1 MKTEDIYRFMQDAS
15 PLSETTLAEWKAII
29 EDFPWFQTARALYL
43 KNLAM
48 TEDIR
53 FGQELQRMSVYL
65 PDRKKLFLYIEGERY
80 GLLPQAAYQPE
91 DKGDDFSL
99 IDSFLSSF
107 EQQSDRQK
115 STLLFQP
122 SVSSDYVFWA
132 MTEEGMLK
140 EVSGAKPLQH
150 QELIDSFIREEETR
164 ETNRRFLPEEPDKE
178 EADQPVDPAENGEGD
193 EVLDDSYFTETLAR
207 IYVKQKRYEK
217 ALQIIKTLR
226 LNYPEKSI
234 YFADQ
239 IRFLEKLIINTK
251 KDN

>member
-1 MKTEDIYRFMQDAS
+1 M
-15 PLSETTLAEWKAII
+15 
-29 EDFPWFQTARALYL
+29 
-43 KNLAM
+43 
-48 TEDIR
+48 
-53 FGQELQRMSVYL
+53 
-65 PDRKKLFLYIEGERY
+65 
-80 GLLPQAAYQPE
+80 
-91 DKGDDFSL
+91 

-107 EQQSDRQK
+107 EQQNGQPK

-132 MTEEGMLK
+132 MSEKNMPANSSETNPM
-140 EVSGAKPLQH
+140 QH
-150 QELIDSFIREEETR
+150 QDLIDSFIREEETR
-164 ETNRRFLPEEPDKE
+164 ETNRRLLPEEPGTE
-178 EADQPVDPAENGEGD
+178 EKNVSVDLTENEL
-193 EVLDDSYFTETLAR
+193 EPEALDDSYFTETLAR